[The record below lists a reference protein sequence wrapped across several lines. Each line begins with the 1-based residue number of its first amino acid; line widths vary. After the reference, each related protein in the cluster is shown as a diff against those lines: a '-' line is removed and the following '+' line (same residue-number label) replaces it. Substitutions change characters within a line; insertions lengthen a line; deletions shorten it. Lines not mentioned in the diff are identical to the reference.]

1 MKMLIPINM
10 DTVDVLLDLM
20 YVQMSQEM
28 VNEVK

>member
-28 VNEVK
+28 VYEVK